1 VREVQG
7 VIHGIV
13 KDTADPAKLGRVK
26 LQLPTLD
33 TDYESG
39 WVPVATP
46 MAGPSR
52 GFFFSPEIGDEVLVA
67 FDNGHIDLPYVIGFL
82 YNGSQKPP
90 ETELKNR
97 VILTPGGNTLRFE
110 DKDGAKKVIL
120 KTDSSFVLEMDENAK
135 KITLS
140 DAGSETITITAND
153 SKIKI
158 EAGAKVVINA
168 PQIELE
174 ENAAHPVVFGDSLVN
189 YLDNILKIA
198 IDTHMHPGQ
207 MALGILPVTPMIP
220 AVPVP
225 PATTAINSVKV
236 KTG

>member
-1 VREVQG
+1 MREVQG
-7 VIHGIV
+7 VIHGFI
-13 KDTADPAKLGRVK
+13 KDTADPSSLGRVQ
-26 LQLPTLD
+26 LRLPTLD
-33 TDYESG
+33 ADYQSS
-39 WVPVATP
+39 WVPIATP

-52 GFFFSPEIGDEVLVA
+52 GFFFSPEVGDEVLVA
-67 FDNGHIDLPYVIGFL
+67 FDNGQIDHPYVIGFL

-120 KTDSSFVLEMDENAK
+120 KTDAGFVLEMDEQAN

-140 DAGSETITITAND
+140 DAGSEVITLTAQD
-153 SKIKI
+153 GKIKI

-174 ENAAHPVVFGDSLVN
+174 ENASHPVVFGDLLQN
-189 YLDNILKIA
+189 YLDNMMKIA
-198 IDTHMHPGQ
+198 FDSHIHPGE
-207 MALGILPVTPMIP
+207 MALGILPVTPAP
-220 AVPVP
+220 PVPPMP
-225 PATTAINSVKV
+225 PATTAINSVQV

>member
-1 VREVQG
+1 MREVQG